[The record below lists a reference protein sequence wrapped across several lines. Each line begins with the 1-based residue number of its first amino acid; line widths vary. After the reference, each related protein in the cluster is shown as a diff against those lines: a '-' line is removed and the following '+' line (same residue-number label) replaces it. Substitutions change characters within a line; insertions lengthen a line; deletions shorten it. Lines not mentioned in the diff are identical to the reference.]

1 MDIDFLNVEF
11 DISAKKSIFIIS
23 NNYNKEWDHLIR

>member
-11 DISAKKSIFIIS
+11 DISVKKSIFTLTVITIK
-23 NNYNKEWDHLIR
+23 NGTT

>member
-11 DISAKKSIFIIS
+11 DISVKNSIFTLTVITIK
-23 NNYNKEWDHLIR
+23 NGTT